1 MNEIIAEEEA
11 RAKEEADKKKKEL
24 MKNDFEI
31 NEYIPEMAK
40 DSSDNEFLSEKLDVK
55 LKMIHLK
62 QSNQKL
68 LFQIKEQIP
77 QNSSISQL
85 EYIHEEQ
92 LSNNDSN
99 NFDDV
104 SNLNINESRPRSAKR
119 EKTLIITKAEGQEEI
134 KKFV

>member
-77 QNSSISQL
+77 
-85 EYIHEEQ
+85 
-92 LSNNDSN
+92 
-99 NFDDV
+99 
-104 SNLNINESRPRSAKR
+104 
-119 EKTLIITKAEGQEEI
+119 
-134 KKFV
+134 